1 MAVREGMKRESRPSR
16 ETFPRRTERPGEA
29 GLANE
34 ARPGLGSRGESPPAK
49 KAKSSAGPA
58 HDRDPL
64 GRDKP
69 IVRPA
74 PREQKPDSMARE
86 LERDTGVSGHAAG
99 D

>member
-1 MAVREGMKRESRPSR
+1 MKRESRPSR
-16 ETFPRRTERPGEA
+16 ETFPRRTERPGET

-34 ARPGLGSRGESPPAK
+34 ARPGLGRRGNHQPAKQPPA
-49 KAKSSAGPA
+49 AAPR
-58 HDRDPL
+58 DRDPL

-74 PREQKPDSMARE
+74 PREQKSDTRASE
-86 LERDTGVSGHAAG
+86 LERDTGVSGRAAG